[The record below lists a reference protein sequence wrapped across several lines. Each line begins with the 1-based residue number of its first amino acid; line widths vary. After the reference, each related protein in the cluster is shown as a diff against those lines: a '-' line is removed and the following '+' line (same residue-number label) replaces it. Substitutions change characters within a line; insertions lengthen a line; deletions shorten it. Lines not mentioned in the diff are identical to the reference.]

1 MQKNRQIR
9 FLRNRILKKVIN
21 VMKLTFFLLLVSFMQ
36 VSATLH
42 SQNAK
47 VSIQVK
53 ECLIEQVFEMIE
65 QQSNYVFVY
74 NHEQISKMG
83 RITGNFKD
91 VEVSQVL
98 NACLKGTGLYYELV
112 NNTIIVHFQQ
122 VEKKS
127 VLLKGRV
134 TDRDSVPLPG
144 VTVRMKGTTVGTA
157 TDVQG
162 NFELLVPEET
172 SSSVLIFTFIG
183 MKQAEVTLKKGVFA
197 HVILEEEVA
206 MLEEVVSYGYYNV
219 DKRHMTSSVTSLKAE
234 DIMMPGVS
242 TIDQM
247 LEGHVPGMIFM
258 QNSGQVGA
266 SPKLKIRGTTT
277 LLGNQAPLWVVDGVI
292 LTDPVNVDPTTI
304 NDLDFVNLLG
314 NAISGLNPDDI
325 DQIDV
330 LKDASATAIY
340 GPRASNGVIVITTKK
355 GKVGKPAVS
364 YSVSGT
370 YRRRPR
376 YTDRTVNVMN
386 SQERIDY
393 SRDLIKAKLDIPN
406 PQSWVGYESA
416 YVDYCNGVLTHDE
429 FIEQVRY
436 METVNTDWMG
446 ILMQDTYSHNHSM
459 NVSGGTDNIRYYA
472 SVGFMDERGNLRGE
486 DNKRYSGMIN
496 LNLNY
501 NKFTMRFGL
510 NANMQKK
517 EYTPGEVG
525 LADYAYNTAR
535 SVAAYTKEGEL
546 WYYQRTDKNAT
557 ADEDH
562 SFSIINERKNTY
574 DKINTNQTGLNLSL
588 GYKILPPLKAE
599 LTFAYNMSN
608 TEEDIF
614 FGEDSWYISNLKRAN
629 KETGE
634 IKIANTLCPR
644 GGELRMNTTKNES
657 YSLRAS
663 LAYNKM
669 LDQEQNHQLSVNVI
683 GELSSSKYTGFKIT
697 KRGYLPDRGMIFD
710 VVDIKGS
717 DYRDYKEWMMTESAL
732 GRMTHNLTN
741 LVGVIGS
748 LTYTYKNSYIV
759 NGNMRIDASNKFGDA
774 SNERLLPIWSI
785 SGRWNLHENVL
796 QNCGW
801 INLLALKMSFGYQG
815 NMSAQD
821 SPRLVIQK
829 KGTNTFF
836 NEYYS
841 LIDKYPNPN
850 LRWEKTSTYNVD
862 LEFAMF
868 RNKLRGSFGYY
879 YRYTKDAFL
888 EKKVSMVNGVENY
901 TVNAGNIRNQ
911 GFEFTFNFTPINTML
926 NQAAVS
932 GRKRGFVWRL
942 DPNFGSVFNQL
953 IDKVK
958 PRNKPLQDEI
968 KYTDY
973 LTGKVYL
980 AGRPVN
986 TFYSYKF
993 KGLNPENGSP
1003 MFYNTDRY
1011 VMEGDQEVDMGEVYN
1026 NMDKEEVF
1034 RTVMTRSGCREPFL
1048 QGGIS
1053 NYFGWRNLGLSIN
1066 LAYSIGAKIR
1076 MFKMYPTP
1084 GNIAGPE
1091 KNLRREFTKRWQ
1103 RPGDEVYTNVPGILT
1118 GAAWEDANT
1127 PWWKDRPFKF
1137 SENIWEMYDNSDLRV
1152 VSGNYLKLSSA
1163 SFRYVIPDEFC
1174 KKLYLKS
1181 AYVSISGTN
1190 LFTVCSRKLKGQDP
1204 SQSGTTNLINI
1215 SVRPTYSLQLNV
1227 TF

>member
-1 MQKNRQIR
+1 
-9 FLRNRILKKVIN
+9 
-21 VMKLTFFLLLVSFMQ
+21 
-36 VSATLH
+36 
-42 SQNAK
+42 
-47 VSIQVK
+47 
-53 ECLIEQVFEMIE
+53 
-65 QQSNYVFVY
+65 
-74 NHEQISKMG
+74 
-83 RITGNFKD
+83 
-91 VEVSQVL
+91 
-98 NACLKGTGLYYELV
+98 
-112 NNTIIVHFQQ
+112 
-122 VEKKS
+122 
-127 VLLKGRV
+127 
-134 TDRDSVPLPG
+134 
-144 VTVRMKGTTVGTA
+144 MKGTTVGTA

-206 MLEEVVSYGYYNV
+206 TLEEVVSYGYYNV

-741 LVGVIGS
+741 LVGVVGS

>member
-1 MQKNRQIR
+1 M
-9 FLRNRILKKVIN
+9 
-21 VMKLTFFLLLVSFMQ
+21 
-36 VSATLH
+36 
-42 SQNAK
+42 
-47 VSIQVK
+47 
-53 ECLIEQVFEMIE
+53 
-65 QQSNYVFVY
+65 
-74 NHEQISKMG
+74 
-83 RITGNFKD
+83 
-91 VEVSQVL
+91 
-98 NACLKGTGLYYELV
+98 
-112 NNTIIVHFQQ
+112 
-122 VEKKS
+122 
-127 VLLKGRV
+127 
-134 TDRDSVPLPG
+134 
-144 VTVRMKGTTVGTA
+144 GTA

-206 MLEEVVSYGYYNV
+206 TLEEVVSYGYYNV

-429 FIEQVRY
+429 FIVQVRY

-741 LVGVIGS
+741 LVGVVGS

>member
-1 MQKNRQIR
+1 
-9 FLRNRILKKVIN
+9 
-21 VMKLTFFLLLVSFMQ
+21 
-36 VSATLH
+36 
-42 SQNAK
+42 
-47 VSIQVK
+47 
-53 ECLIEQVFEMIE
+53 
-65 QQSNYVFVY
+65 
-74 NHEQISKMG
+74 
-83 RITGNFKD
+83 
-91 VEVSQVL
+91 
-98 NACLKGTGLYYELV
+98 
-112 NNTIIVHFQQ
+112 
-122 VEKKS
+122 
-127 VLLKGRV
+127 
-134 TDRDSVPLPG
+134 
-144 VTVRMKGTTVGTA
+144 GTA

-206 MLEEVVSYGYYNV
+206 TLEEVVSYGYYNV

-741 LVGVIGS
+741 LVGVVGS

>member
-1 MQKNRQIR
+1 
-9 FLRNRILKKVIN
+9 
-21 VMKLTFFLLLVSFMQ
+21 
-36 VSATLH
+36 
-42 SQNAK
+42 
-47 VSIQVK
+47 
-53 ECLIEQVFEMIE
+53 
-65 QQSNYVFVY
+65 
-74 NHEQISKMG
+74 
-83 RITGNFKD
+83 
-91 VEVSQVL
+91 
-98 NACLKGTGLYYELV
+98 
-112 NNTIIVHFQQ
+112 
-122 VEKKS
+122 
-127 VLLKGRV
+127 
-134 TDRDSVPLPG
+134 
-144 VTVRMKGTTVGTA
+144 MKGTTVGTA

-206 MLEEVVSYGYYNV
+206 TLEEVVSYGYYNV

-370 YRRRPR
+370 YRRCPR

-741 LVGVIGS
+741 LVGVVGS

>member
-1 MQKNRQIR
+1 M
-9 FLRNRILKKVIN
+9 
-21 VMKLTFFLLLVSFMQ
+21 
-36 VSATLH
+36 
-42 SQNAK
+42 
-47 VSIQVK
+47 
-53 ECLIEQVFEMIE
+53 
-65 QQSNYVFVY
+65 
-74 NHEQISKMG
+74 
-83 RITGNFKD
+83 
-91 VEVSQVL
+91 
-98 NACLKGTGLYYELV
+98 
-112 NNTIIVHFQQ
+112 
-122 VEKKS
+122 
-127 VLLKGRV
+127 
-134 TDRDSVPLPG
+134 
-144 VTVRMKGTTVGTA
+144 GTA

-206 MLEEVVSYGYYNV
+206 TLEEVVSYGYYNV

>member
-1 MQKNRQIR
+1 M
-9 FLRNRILKKVIN
+9 
-21 VMKLTFFLLLVSFMQ
+21 
-36 VSATLH
+36 
-42 SQNAK
+42 
-47 VSIQVK
+47 
-53 ECLIEQVFEMIE
+53 
-65 QQSNYVFVY
+65 
-74 NHEQISKMG
+74 
-83 RITGNFKD
+83 
-91 VEVSQVL
+91 
-98 NACLKGTGLYYELV
+98 
-112 NNTIIVHFQQ
+112 
-122 VEKKS
+122 
-127 VLLKGRV
+127 
-134 TDRDSVPLPG
+134 
-144 VTVRMKGTTVGTA
+144 GTA

-206 MLEEVVSYGYYNV
+206 TLEEVVSYGYYNV

-741 LVGVIGS
+741 LVGVVGS

-888 EKKVSMVNGVENY
+888 EKKVSMVNGAENY

>member
-1 MQKNRQIR
+1 
-9 FLRNRILKKVIN
+9 
-21 VMKLTFFLLLVSFMQ
+21 
-36 VSATLH
+36 
-42 SQNAK
+42 
-47 VSIQVK
+47 
-53 ECLIEQVFEMIE
+53 
-65 QQSNYVFVY
+65 
-74 NHEQISKMG
+74 
-83 RITGNFKD
+83 
-91 VEVSQVL
+91 
-98 NACLKGTGLYYELV
+98 
-112 NNTIIVHFQQ
+112 
-122 VEKKS
+122 
-127 VLLKGRV
+127 
-134 TDRDSVPLPG
+134 
-144 VTVRMKGTTVGTA
+144 
-157 TDVQG
+157 
-162 NFELLVPEET
+162 
-172 SSSVLIFTFIG
+172 

-206 MLEEVVSYGYYNV
+206 TLEEVVSYGYYNV

-669 LDQEQNHQLSVNVI
+669 LDQEQNH
-683 GELSSSKYTGFKIT
+683 
-697 KRGYLPDRGMIFD
+697 
-710 VVDIKGS
+710 
-717 DYRDYKEWMMTESAL
+717 
-732 GRMTHNLTN
+732 
-741 LVGVIGS
+741 
-748 LTYTYKNSYIV
+748 
-759 NGNMRIDASNKFGDA
+759 
-774 SNERLLPIWSI
+774 RL
-785 SGRWNLHENVL
+785 
-796 QNCGW
+796 
-801 INLLALKMSFGYQG
+801 M
-815 NMSAQD
+815 
-821 SPRLVIQK
+821 
-829 KGTNTFF
+829 
-836 NEYYS
+836 
-841 LIDKYPNPN
+841 
-850 LRWEKTSTYNVD
+850 
-862 LEFAMF
+862 
-868 RNKLRGSFGYY
+868 
-879 YRYTKDAFL
+879 
-888 EKKVSMVNGVENY
+888 
-901 TVNAGNIRNQ
+901 
-911 GFEFTFNFTPINTML
+911 
-926 NQAAVS
+926 
-932 GRKRGFVWRL
+932 
-942 DPNFGSVFNQL
+942 
-953 IDKVK
+953 
-958 PRNKPLQDEI
+958 
-968 KYTDY
+968 
-973 LTGKVYL
+973 
-980 AGRPVN
+980 
-986 TFYSYKF
+986 
-993 KGLNPENGSP
+993 
-1003 MFYNTDRY
+1003 
-1011 VMEGDQEVDMGEVYN
+1011 
-1026 NMDKEEVF
+1026 
-1034 RTVMTRSGCREPFL
+1034 
-1048 QGGIS
+1048 
-1053 NYFGWRNLGLSIN
+1053 
-1066 LAYSIGAKIR
+1066 
-1076 MFKMYPTP
+1076 
-1084 GNIAGPE
+1084 
-1091 KNLRREFTKRWQ
+1091 
-1103 RPGDEVYTNVPGILT
+1103 
-1118 GAAWEDANT
+1118 
-1127 PWWKDRPFKF
+1127 
-1137 SENIWEMYDNSDLRV
+1137 
-1152 VSGNYLKLSSA
+1152 
-1163 SFRYVIPDEFC
+1163 
-1174 KKLYLKS
+1174 
-1181 AYVSISGTN
+1181 
-1190 LFTVCSRKLKGQDP
+1190 
-1204 SQSGTTNLINI
+1204 
-1215 SVRPTYSLQLNV
+1215 
-1227 TF
+1227 

>member
-1 MQKNRQIR
+1 M
-9 FLRNRILKKVIN
+9 
-21 VMKLTFFLLLVSFMQ
+21 
-36 VSATLH
+36 AT
-42 SQNAK
+42 
-47 VSIQVK
+47 
-53 ECLIEQVFEMIE
+53 
-65 QQSNYVFVY
+65 
-74 NHEQISKMG
+74 
-83 RITGNFKD
+83 
-91 VEVSQVL
+91 
-98 NACLKGTGLYYELV
+98 
-112 NNTIIVHFQQ
+112 
-122 VEKKS
+122 
-127 VLLKGRV
+127 
-134 TDRDSVPLPG
+134 
-144 VTVRMKGTTVGTA
+144 
-157 TDVQG
+157 
-162 NFELLVPEET
+162 
-172 SSSVLIFTFIG
+172 
-183 MKQAEVTLKKGVFA
+183 
-197 HVILEEEVA
+197 
-206 MLEEVVSYGYYNV
+206 LEEVVSYGYYNV

-459 NVSGGTDNIRYYA
+459 NVFGGTDNIRYYA

-614 FGEDSWYISNLKRAN
+614 FIMRNTAVDDIILNTAGAMCGYLVYLFIRKLWANFTSSFLCKEISN
-629 KETGE
+629 E
-634 IKIANTLCPR
+634 
-644 GGELRMNTTKNES
+644 
-657 YSLRAS
+657 
-663 LAYNKM
+663 
-669 LDQEQNHQLSVNVI
+669 
-683 GELSSSKYTGFKIT
+683 
-697 KRGYLPDRGMIFD
+697 
-710 VVDIKGS
+710 
-717 DYRDYKEWMMTESAL
+717 
-732 GRMTHNLTN
+732 
-741 LVGVIGS
+741 
-748 LTYTYKNSYIV
+748 
-759 NGNMRIDASNKFGDA
+759 
-774 SNERLLPIWSI
+774 
-785 SGRWNLHENVL
+785 
-796 QNCGW
+796 
-801 INLLALKMSFGYQG
+801 
-815 NMSAQD
+815 
-821 SPRLVIQK
+821 
-829 KGTNTFF
+829 
-836 NEYYS
+836 
-841 LIDKYPNPN
+841 
-850 LRWEKTSTYNVD
+850 
-862 LEFAMF
+862 
-868 RNKLRGSFGYY
+868 
-879 YRYTKDAFL
+879 
-888 EKKVSMVNGVENY
+888 
-901 TVNAGNIRNQ
+901 
-911 GFEFTFNFTPINTML
+911 
-926 NQAAVS
+926 
-932 GRKRGFVWRL
+932 
-942 DPNFGSVFNQL
+942 
-953 IDKVK
+953 
-958 PRNKPLQDEI
+958 
-968 KYTDY
+968 
-973 LTGKVYL
+973 
-980 AGRPVN
+980 
-986 TFYSYKF
+986 
-993 KGLNPENGSP
+993 
-1003 MFYNTDRY
+1003 
-1011 VMEGDQEVDMGEVYN
+1011 
-1026 NMDKEEVF
+1026 
-1034 RTVMTRSGCREPFL
+1034 
-1048 QGGIS
+1048 
-1053 NYFGWRNLGLSIN
+1053 
-1066 LAYSIGAKIR
+1066 
-1076 MFKMYPTP
+1076 
-1084 GNIAGPE
+1084 
-1091 KNLRREFTKRWQ
+1091 
-1103 RPGDEVYTNVPGILT
+1103 
-1118 GAAWEDANT
+1118 
-1127 PWWKDRPFKF
+1127 
-1137 SENIWEMYDNSDLRV
+1137 
-1152 VSGNYLKLSSA
+1152 
-1163 SFRYVIPDEFC
+1163 
-1174 KKLYLKS
+1174 
-1181 AYVSISGTN
+1181 
-1190 LFTVCSRKLKGQDP
+1190 
-1204 SQSGTTNLINI
+1204 
-1215 SVRPTYSLQLNV
+1215 
-1227 TF
+1227 

>member
-1 MQKNRQIR
+1 M
-9 FLRNRILKKVIN
+9 
-21 VMKLTFFLLLVSFMQ
+21 
-36 VSATLH
+36 
-42 SQNAK
+42 
-47 VSIQVK
+47 
-53 ECLIEQVFEMIE
+53 
-65 QQSNYVFVY
+65 
-74 NHEQISKMG
+74 
-83 RITGNFKD
+83 
-91 VEVSQVL
+91 
-98 NACLKGTGLYYELV
+98 
-112 NNTIIVHFQQ
+112 
-122 VEKKS
+122 
-127 VLLKGRV
+127 
-134 TDRDSVPLPG
+134 
-144 VTVRMKGTTVGTA
+144 GTA

-206 MLEEVVSYGYYNV
+206 TLEEVVSYGYYNV

-741 LVGVIGS
+741 LVGVVGS

>member
-1 MQKNRQIR
+1 
-9 FLRNRILKKVIN
+9 
-21 VMKLTFFLLLVSFMQ
+21 
-36 VSATLH
+36 
-42 SQNAK
+42 
-47 VSIQVK
+47 
-53 ECLIEQVFEMIE
+53 
-65 QQSNYVFVY
+65 
-74 NHEQISKMG
+74 
-83 RITGNFKD
+83 
-91 VEVSQVL
+91 
-98 NACLKGTGLYYELV
+98 
-112 NNTIIVHFQQ
+112 
-122 VEKKS
+122 
-127 VLLKGRV
+127 
-134 TDRDSVPLPG
+134 
-144 VTVRMKGTTVGTA
+144 
-157 TDVQG
+157 
-162 NFELLVPEET
+162 
-172 SSSVLIFTFIG
+172 
-183 MKQAEVTLKKGVFA
+183 
-197 HVILEEEVA
+197 
-206 MLEEVVSYGYYNV
+206 
-219 DKRHMTSSVTSLKAE
+219 
-234 DIMMPGVS
+234 
-242 TIDQM
+242 
-247 LEGHVPGMIFM
+247 
-258 QNSGQVGA
+258 
-266 SPKLKIRGTTT
+266 
-277 LLGNQAPLWVVDGVI
+277 
-292 LTDPVNVDPTTI
+292 
-304 NDLDFVNLLG
+304 
-314 NAISGLNPDDI
+314 
-325 DQIDV
+325 
-330 LKDASATAIY
+330 
-340 GPRASNGVIVITTKK
+340 
-355 GKVGKPAVS
+355 
-364 YSVSGT
+364 
-370 YRRRPR
+370 
-376 YTDRTVNVMN
+376 
-386 SQERIDY
+386 
-393 SRDLIKAKLDIPN
+393 
-406 PQSWVGYESA
+406 
-416 YVDYCNGVLTHDE
+416 
-429 FIEQVRY
+429 
-436 METVNTDWMG
+436 
-446 ILMQDTYSHNHSM
+446 
-459 NVSGGTDNIRYYA
+459 
-472 SVGFMDERGNLRGE
+472 
-486 DNKRYSGMIN
+486 
-496 LNLNY
+496 
-501 NKFTMRFGL
+501 
-510 NANMQKK
+510 
-517 EYTPGEVG
+517 
-525 LADYAYNTAR
+525 
-535 SVAAYTKEGEL
+535 
-546 WYYQRTDKNAT
+546 
-557 ADEDH
+557 
-562 SFSIINERKNTY
+562 
-574 DKINTNQTGLNLSL
+574 
-588 GYKILPPLKAE
+588 
-599 LTFAYNMSN
+599 
-608 TEEDIF
+608 
-614 FGEDSWYISNLKRAN
+614 
-629 KETGE
+629 
-634 IKIANTLCPR
+634 
-644 GGELRMNTTKNES
+644 
-657 YSLRAS
+657 
-663 LAYNKM
+663 
-669 LDQEQNHQLSVNVI
+669 
-683 GELSSSKYTGFKIT
+683 
-697 KRGYLPDRGMIFD
+697 
-710 VVDIKGS
+710 
-717 DYRDYKEWMMTESAL
+717 
-732 GRMTHNLTN
+732 
-741 LVGVIGS
+741 
-748 LTYTYKNSYIV
+748 
-759 NGNMRIDASNKFGDA
+759 
-774 SNERLLPIWSI
+774 
-785 SGRWNLHENVL
+785 
-796 QNCGW
+796 
-801 INLLALKMSFGYQG
+801 MSFGYQG

>member
-1 MQKNRQIR
+1 
-9 FLRNRILKKVIN
+9 
-21 VMKLTFFLLLVSFMQ
+21 
-36 VSATLH
+36 
-42 SQNAK
+42 
-47 VSIQVK
+47 
-53 ECLIEQVFEMIE
+53 
-65 QQSNYVFVY
+65 
-74 NHEQISKMG
+74 
-83 RITGNFKD
+83 
-91 VEVSQVL
+91 
-98 NACLKGTGLYYELV
+98 
-112 NNTIIVHFQQ
+112 
-122 VEKKS
+122 
-127 VLLKGRV
+127 
-134 TDRDSVPLPG
+134 
-144 VTVRMKGTTVGTA
+144 
-157 TDVQG
+157 
-162 NFELLVPEET
+162 
-172 SSSVLIFTFIG
+172 
-183 MKQAEVTLKKGVFA
+183 
-197 HVILEEEVA
+197 
-206 MLEEVVSYGYYNV
+206 
-219 DKRHMTSSVTSLKAE
+219 
-234 DIMMPGVS
+234 
-242 TIDQM
+242 
-247 LEGHVPGMIFM
+247 
-258 QNSGQVGA
+258 
-266 SPKLKIRGTTT
+266 
-277 LLGNQAPLWVVDGVI
+277 
-292 LTDPVNVDPTTI
+292 
-304 NDLDFVNLLG
+304 
-314 NAISGLNPDDI
+314 
-325 DQIDV
+325 
-330 LKDASATAIY
+330 
-340 GPRASNGVIVITTKK
+340 
-355 GKVGKPAVS
+355 
-364 YSVSGT
+364 
-370 YRRRPR
+370 
-376 YTDRTVNVMN
+376 
-386 SQERIDY
+386 
-393 SRDLIKAKLDIPN
+393 
-406 PQSWVGYESA
+406 
-416 YVDYCNGVLTHDE
+416 
-429 FIEQVRY
+429 
-436 METVNTDWMG
+436 
-446 ILMQDTYSHNHSM
+446 
-459 NVSGGTDNIRYYA
+459 
-472 SVGFMDERGNLRGE
+472 
-486 DNKRYSGMIN
+486 
-496 LNLNY
+496 
-501 NKFTMRFGL
+501 
-510 NANMQKK
+510 
-517 EYTPGEVG
+517 
-525 LADYAYNTAR
+525 
-535 SVAAYTKEGEL
+535 
-546 WYYQRTDKNAT
+546 
-557 ADEDH
+557 
-562 SFSIINERKNTY
+562 
-574 DKINTNQTGLNLSL
+574 
-588 GYKILPPLKAE
+588 
-599 LTFAYNMSN
+599 
-608 TEEDIF
+608 
-614 FGEDSWYISNLKRAN
+614 
-629 KETGE
+629 
-634 IKIANTLCPR
+634 
-644 GGELRMNTTKNES
+644 
-657 YSLRAS
+657 
-663 LAYNKM
+663 
-669 LDQEQNHQLSVNVI
+669 
-683 GELSSSKYTGFKIT
+683 
-697 KRGYLPDRGMIFD
+697 MIFD

>member
-1 MQKNRQIR
+1 M
-9 FLRNRILKKVIN
+9 
-21 VMKLTFFLLLVSFMQ
+21 
-36 VSATLH
+36 
-42 SQNAK
+42 
-47 VSIQVK
+47 
-53 ECLIEQVFEMIE
+53 
-65 QQSNYVFVY
+65 
-74 NHEQISKMG
+74 
-83 RITGNFKD
+83 
-91 VEVSQVL
+91 
-98 NACLKGTGLYYELV
+98 
-112 NNTIIVHFQQ
+112 
-122 VEKKS
+122 
-127 VLLKGRV
+127 
-134 TDRDSVPLPG
+134 
-144 VTVRMKGTTVGTA
+144 GTA

-206 MLEEVVSYGYYNV
+206 TLEEVVSYGYYNV

-741 LVGVIGS
+741 LVGVVGS

-1053 NYFGWRNLGLSIN
+1053 NYFGCRNLGLSIN

>member
-1 MQKNRQIR
+1 M
-9 FLRNRILKKVIN
+9 
-21 VMKLTFFLLLVSFMQ
+21 
-36 VSATLH
+36 
-42 SQNAK
+42 
-47 VSIQVK
+47 
-53 ECLIEQVFEMIE
+53 
-65 QQSNYVFVY
+65 
-74 NHEQISKMG
+74 
-83 RITGNFKD
+83 
-91 VEVSQVL
+91 
-98 NACLKGTGLYYELV
+98 
-112 NNTIIVHFQQ
+112 
-122 VEKKS
+122 
-127 VLLKGRV
+127 
-134 TDRDSVPLPG
+134 
-144 VTVRMKGTTVGTA
+144 GTA

-206 MLEEVVSYGYYNV
+206 TLEEVVSYGYYNV

-416 YVDYCNGVLTHDE
+416 YVDYWNGVLTHDE
-429 FIEQVRY
+429 FIEQFRY

-741 LVGVIGS
+741 LVGVVGS

>member
-1 MQKNRQIR
+1 M
-9 FLRNRILKKVIN
+9 
-21 VMKLTFFLLLVSFMQ
+21 
-36 VSATLH
+36 
-42 SQNAK
+42 
-47 VSIQVK
+47 
-53 ECLIEQVFEMIE
+53 
-65 QQSNYVFVY
+65 
-74 NHEQISKMG
+74 
-83 RITGNFKD
+83 
-91 VEVSQVL
+91 
-98 NACLKGTGLYYELV
+98 
-112 NNTIIVHFQQ
+112 
-122 VEKKS
+122 
-127 VLLKGRV
+127 
-134 TDRDSVPLPG
+134 
-144 VTVRMKGTTVGTA
+144 
-157 TDVQG
+157 
-162 NFELLVPEET
+162 
-172 SSSVLIFTFIG
+172 
-183 MKQAEVTLKKGVFA
+183 
-197 HVILEEEVA
+197 ILEEEVA
-206 MLEEVVSYGYYNV
+206 TLEEVVSYGYYNV

-741 LVGVIGS
+741 LVGVVGS

>member
-1 MQKNRQIR
+1 
-9 FLRNRILKKVIN
+9 
-21 VMKLTFFLLLVSFMQ
+21 
-36 VSATLH
+36 
-42 SQNAK
+42 
-47 VSIQVK
+47 
-53 ECLIEQVFEMIE
+53 
-65 QQSNYVFVY
+65 
-74 NHEQISKMG
+74 
-83 RITGNFKD
+83 
-91 VEVSQVL
+91 
-98 NACLKGTGLYYELV
+98 
-112 NNTIIVHFQQ
+112 
-122 VEKKS
+122 
-127 VLLKGRV
+127 
-134 TDRDSVPLPG
+134 
-144 VTVRMKGTTVGTA
+144 
-157 TDVQG
+157 
-162 NFELLVPEET
+162 
-172 SSSVLIFTFIG
+172 
-183 MKQAEVTLKKGVFA
+183 
-197 HVILEEEVA
+197 
-206 MLEEVVSYGYYNV
+206 
-219 DKRHMTSSVTSLKAE
+219 
-234 DIMMPGVS
+234 
-242 TIDQM
+242 
-247 LEGHVPGMIFM
+247 
-258 QNSGQVGA
+258 
-266 SPKLKIRGTTT
+266 
-277 LLGNQAPLWVVDGVI
+277 
-292 LTDPVNVDPTTI
+292 
-304 NDLDFVNLLG
+304 
-314 NAISGLNPDDI
+314 
-325 DQIDV
+325 
-330 LKDASATAIY
+330 
-340 GPRASNGVIVITTKK
+340 
-355 GKVGKPAVS
+355 
-364 YSVSGT
+364 
-370 YRRRPR
+370 
-376 YTDRTVNVMN
+376 MN

-741 LVGVIGS
+741 LVGVVGS